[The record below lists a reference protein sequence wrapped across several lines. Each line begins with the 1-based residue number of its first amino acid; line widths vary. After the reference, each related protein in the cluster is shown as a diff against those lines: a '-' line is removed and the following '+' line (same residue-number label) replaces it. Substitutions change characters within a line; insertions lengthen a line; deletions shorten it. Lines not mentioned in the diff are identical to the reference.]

1 MMCCDGKDFIMIRV
15 GHRGCG
21 KSERAR
27 KLLGMTHEEYAK
39 HGKFIED
46 LLEIE
51 RKHRE
56 LMEELSSEFASLMI
70 GRLIVQTSEETQSDK
85 SGVIIIDDAGKMLH
99 DKKRR

>member
-1 MMCCDGKDFIMIRV
+1 MCCNGKDYITIRV
-15 GHRGCG
+15 GCRGCG

-39 HGKFIED
+39 HGKFIVD
-46 LLEIE
+46 LLESE

-56 LMEELSSEFASLMI
+56 LMEKLASAIVGELIIQA
-70 GRLIVQTSEETQSDK
+70 SEE
-85 SGVIIIDDAGKMLH
+85 ILH